1 MDPDN
6 ATGKLGI
13 LAGSGV
19 LPGLLRTA
27 RQGVGG
33 EVFILAFTGITD
45 PETVEGAEHLWVGL
59 GKVGATIRGLKNAGC
74 EAVVMAGSIERPSWS
89 ALAPDLRG
97 AALVQKLLK
106 AKGDDAILKG
116 MVSELEGEGF
126 RVLGPDDILADLLAR
141 AGTLGEK
148 QPSEADWLDIRA
160 AAAAALA
167 VGRDD
172 TGQAAIARSGE
183 VLGVEGADG
192 TDALVERCHTADKSG
207 GVLVKLPK
215 PGQERRADLPAIG
228 LHTVEAV
235 AAVGLNGIAV
245 EAGGSLILGK
255 AEVVAAADR
264 LGVFVYGAT
273 QREWGPER

>member
-1 MDPDN
+1 MGADS
-6 ATGKLGI
+6 ALGKLGI
-13 LAGSGV
+13 LAGGGA

-27 RQGVGG
+27 WQEVGG
-33 EVFILAFTGITD
+33 EVFVLAFTGITD
-45 PETVEGAEHLWVGL
+45 PETVEGAEHMWVGL

-97 AALVQKLLK
+97 EALVQKLLK
-106 AKGDDAILKG
+106 AKGDDAILKRI
-116 MVSELEGEGF
+116 VAELESEGF

-141 AGTLGEK
+141 AGVLGEK

-160 AAAAALA
+160 AAEAALA
-167 VGRDD
+167 VGREDS
-172 TGQAAIARSGE
+172 GQAAVARAGE

-192 TDALVERCHTADKSG
+192 TDALVERCHTADGLG

-228 LHTVEAV
+228 LRTVEVV
-235 AAVGLNGIAV
+235 AAAGLNGVAV
-245 EAGGSLILGK
+245 EAGGSLILGQT
-255 AEVVAAADR
+255 EVAAAADR
-264 LGVFVYGAT
+264 LGIFVYGAT

>member
-1 MDPDN
+1 MGADS
-6 ATGKLGI
+6 ALGKLGI
-13 LAGSGV
+13 LAGGGA

-27 RQGVGG
+27 RQEMGG
-33 EVFILAFTGITD
+33 EVFVLAFTGITD
-45 PETVEGAEHLWVGL
+45 PETVEGAEHMWVGL
-59 GKVGATIRGLKNAGC
+59 GKVGATIHGLKNAGC

-89 ALAPDLRG
+89 VLAPDLRG
-97 AALVQKLLK
+97 EALVQKLLK
-106 AKGDDAILKG
+106 AKGDDAILKRI
-116 MVSELEGEGF
+116 VAELESEGF

-141 AGTLGEK
+141 AGVLGEK

-167 VGRDD
+167 VGREDS
-172 TGQAAIARSGE
+172 GQAAVARAGE

-192 TDALVERCHTADKSG
+192 TDALVERCHTADGLG

-228 LHTVEAV
+228 LRTVEVV
-235 AAVGLNGIAV
+235 AAAGLNGVAV
-245 EAGGSLILGK
+245 EAGGSLILGQT
-255 AEVVAAADR
+255 EVAAAADR
-264 LGVFVYGAT
+264 LGIFVYGAT